1 MQPTP
6 VFLAWGFH
14 RQKSLAGYSPQ
25 GHTESGMAEHTATG
39 RSENKQQVPLLTAGG
54 GRAGSFQGEGMFPQ
68 VAQEGWLRWFAHPLC
83 GVCRG
88 HVQSP
93 AFPPGCLEMAVGVSW
108 SLCIFCPA
116 FALPCACI
124 QLFLI
129 LYSLFLFCFLRRC
142 LSRFRHFSTA
152 AKGPRFQPVSM
163 VGLFSQKTCA
173 FFALRSYY

>member
-1 MQPTP
+1 
-6 VFLAWGFH
+6 
-14 RQKSLAGYSPQ
+14 
-25 GHTESGMAEHTATG
+25 
-39 RSENKQQVPLLTAGG
+39 
-54 GRAGSFQGEGMFPQ
+54 
-68 VAQEGWLRWFAHPLC
+68 
-83 GVCRG
+83 
-88 HVQSP
+88 
-93 AFPPGCLEMAVGVSW
+93 MAVGVSW

-173 FFALRSYY
+173 FFALRSYYWYITIRHIIVHFHCIWSEIPGLEWLHFWKENGSNYLNYPDLRWGWCKACLWFPKELKMQRTLLYLKYLTGPQSWELLCRCWL